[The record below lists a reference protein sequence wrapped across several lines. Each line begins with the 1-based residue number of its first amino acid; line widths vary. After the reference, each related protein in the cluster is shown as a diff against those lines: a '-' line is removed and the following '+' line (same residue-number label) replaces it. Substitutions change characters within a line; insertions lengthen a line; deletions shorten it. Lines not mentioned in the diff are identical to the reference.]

1 MRPIIELF
9 LALKDRLVLHSIHK
23 IALSLRTI
31 IITHEMADKEKN
43 NDNETIPYFINFY
56 VFYHLKIL
64 SSLEEFSF
72 NALFGSKT
80 AAEEV
85 TGEIIMEQ

>member
-1 MRPIIELF
+1 
-9 LALKDRLVLHSIHK
+9 
-23 IALSLRTI
+23 
-31 IITHEMADKEKN
+31 MADKEKNKN

-56 VFYHLKIL
+56 LKIL
-64 SSLEEFSF
+64 SSFKEFSF